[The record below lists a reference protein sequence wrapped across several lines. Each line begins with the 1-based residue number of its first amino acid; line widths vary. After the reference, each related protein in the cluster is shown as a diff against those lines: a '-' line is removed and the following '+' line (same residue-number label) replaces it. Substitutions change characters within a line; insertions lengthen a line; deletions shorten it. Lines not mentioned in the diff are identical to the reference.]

1 MPLMPELAVACREW
15 QGKGA
20 HYNVHQA
27 RRCKVH
33 ILMCTAGKS
42 RAHYNGTTG
51 SVEGLLH
58 LLGMV
63 RPVRRRVEVCL
74 GEVVLDV
81 LPRQYCIEFQKL
93 VQGMARIGPEA
104 LWAEEG
110 PEGVGQ
116 WVACAH
122 CVARVEEIGRK
133 GEWCV
138 YCKTNENEK
147 WREYCNDRWH
157 YGWS

>member
-51 SVEGLLH
+51 AAPSRAVKEAGTKRKRAEQGEGDDD
-58 LLGMV
+58 G
-63 RPVRRRVEVCL
+63 PVGKCRWTEE
-74 GEVVLDV
+74 GSD
-81 LPRQYCIEFQKL
+81 
-93 VQGMARIGPEA
+93 VQGDCPRPKP
-104 LWAEEG
+104 L
-110 PEGVGQ
+110 
-116 WVACAH
+116 
-122 CVARVEEIGRK
+122 
-133 GEWCV
+133 
-138 YCKTNENEK
+138 YCTGTTATASSSNNHAPAPNASPHANQSSLSPAASTDAPSTTSK
-147 WREYCNDRWH
+147 CH
-157 YGWS
+157 L

>member
-51 SVEGLLH
+51 AAPAWGVETSRGIRSTLIAILST
-58 LLGMV
+58 G
-63 RPVRRRVEVCL
+63 
-74 GEVVLDV
+74 
-81 LPRQYCIEFQKL
+81 
-93 VQGMARIGPEA
+93 
-104 LWAEEG
+104 AEIL
-110 PEGVGQ
+110 
-116 WVACAH
+116 
-122 CVARVEEIGRK
+122 R
-133 GEWCV
+133 
-138 YCKTNENEK
+138 T
-147 WREYCNDRWH
+147 
-157 YGWS
+157 